1 MSTNNRLNEN
11 GVLSIMTLV
20 GSFQVLKKNFCEL
33 SLSNNPYISKMGL
46 FLTASKMLIVWH
58 ILTCISLQK
67 LETWN
72 IRYSG
77 YRCKKK
83 KELQNTLTCFASSL
97 DLPTLTK
104 QLAPYTRLSIVIPLH
119 TDQYVT
125 P

>member
-1 MSTNNRLNEN
+1 MALNNASYGHVVMTCPLYSTSSQSITTRPTGLKCGECHVTNNRLNEN

-77 YRCKKK
+77 TVAKKK
-83 KELQNTLTCFASSL
+83 KNY
-97 DLPTLTK
+97 K
-104 QLAPYTRLSIVIPLH
+104 IH
-119 TDQYVT
+119 
-125 P
+125 